1 MEHLYSSVC
10 RVERLQLTV
19 QDGMPSMLWS
29 QATDPDPLL
38 NDMLERLHCR
48 LDLTFVRPGK
58 DQPPAIN
65 AGRAPDRIGV
75 AFWNAW
81 APVKAGDR
89 IVTIPNDE
97 GTMPVEGTF
106 EIRVIPD
113 KALDYATAHHVEV
126 QILETNQALEGRFP
140 DDDE

>member
-1 MEHLYSSVC
+1 MEHLYMTVC

-19 QDGMPSMLWS
+19 EDGMPSMLWQ
-29 QATDPDPLL
+29 QATDLDPAL

-75 AFWNAW
+75 GFWNPY
-81 APVKAGDR
+81 APVRAGDR

-97 GTMPVEGTF
+97 GKMPVEGTF

-113 KALDYATAHHVEV
+113 MALDYDSAHHVEV